1 MVRLFFLCALGVVIA
16 AVVCSHSDDLPVTP
30 TVGTI
35 ATLQG
40 TVLTDAPGYDGYVPL
55 AGVTLSIQGVT
66 LTSGPDGTYA
76 VSGLKPGNTILR
88 GERSGFHPFVGEVF
102 LEGAVT
108 FNFVLSR
115 LFSNT
120 GG

>member
-1 MVRLFFLCALGVVIA
+1 M
-16 AVVCSHSDDLPVTP
+16 TP

-40 TVLTDAPGYDGYVPL
+40 TVLTDAPWSDGYVPL
-55 AGVTLSIQGVT
+55 AGVSLSIQGVT

-76 VSGLKPGNTILR
+76 VSGLKPGNTILKA
-88 GERSGFHPFVGEVF
+88 ERSGFHPFVGQVF

-108 FNFVLSR
+108 FNFVLPP
-115 LFSNT
+115 LFINT